1 MVLTYDAYNET
12 MELQTQRED
21 RIDELEKELD
31 ELRDMRQWYE
41 ATILGIIP

>member
-1 MVLTYDAYNET
+1 MVLTYET
-12 MELQTQRED
+12 YSETLELQSHRED

-41 ATILGIIP
+41 ATILGII